1 MTVRRPLLVL
11 LLYSPRTQLP
21 SAPLSK
27 RMSNRTCTKSPILL
41 SSETYVFSSSF
52 PTASPNYALNPQLF
66 ARAGLPSTSASAD
79 SPLAPL
85 PAVAPAAGPAPS
97 QSFSPSTP
105 PPPPAAPSKGG
116 PEIYIHGWVYDVE
129 NGKVSDLGVSV
140 GPPGCALPFSPF
152 PVVGAVAAHAA
163 AAEGGCAAGCGAVPV

>member
-1 MTVRRPLLVL
+1 MHKVANSVVIRDVRFLFLV
-11 LLYSPRTQLP
+11 S
-21 SAPLSK
+21 
-27 RMSNRTCTKSPILL
+27 
-41 SSETYVFSSSF
+41 
-52 PTASPNYALNPQLF
+52 TASPNYALNPQLF

-129 NGKVSDLGVSV
+129 NGTASDLGVSV

-163 AAEGGCAAGCGAVPV
+163 ATEGGCAAGCGEVSV